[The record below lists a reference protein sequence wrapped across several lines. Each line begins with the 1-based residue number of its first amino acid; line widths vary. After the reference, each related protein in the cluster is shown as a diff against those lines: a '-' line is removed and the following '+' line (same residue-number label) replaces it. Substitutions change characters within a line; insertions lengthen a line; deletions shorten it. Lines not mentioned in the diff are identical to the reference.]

1 MLRRI
6 YGVETEYGI
15 TFSLRGQRRLSPDEV
30 SRFLFRK
37 VVAWGRSSNVFL
49 ENGSR
54 LYLDVGSHPEYA
66 TAECDSLEDL
76 VAQDKAG
83 ESILRELVGYAQ
95 SQLSDEGIRGD
106 IYLFKNNTDS
116 TGNSY
121 GCHENYCI
129 ERIEDLSRLENVFIP
144 FLISRQIFTGAGK
157 VVTNAKGTAYSMSQ
171 RAEHIW
177 EAISS
182 ATTRSRPIINTRDEP
197 HADPEKFRR
206 LHVIVGDSNMSEFAT
221 YLKLGTA
228 AVVLAMIED
237 RNTVLRDYN
246 MASPINALR
255 DISYDLWSKEP
266 FKLLSGRDMTAL
278 EIQEDLC
285 ERAEKF
291 VEVRDLPADQVH
303 AVRLWRE
310 VIEQYRSDPM
320 GLADRVDW
328 IAKLQIIDRE
338 RERSGVELNDPKNAL
353 IDLLYHDTNYERGL
367 YYRRQAR
374 HHFQRVVTD
383 EEIAHASQIP
393 PSTTRAHMRGTFI
406 KAAKEWRRDYT
417 VDWVHLKL
425 NDEMQRT
432 VLLKDPFKSNDERF
446 QKLLASLERHERHVY
461 PSRVT

>member
-66 TAECDSLEDL
+66 TAECDSLSDL

-95 SQLSDEGIRGD
+95 AQLSDEGIRGD

-221 YLKLGTA
+221 YLKIGTA
-228 AVVLAMIED
+228 SVVLAMIED
-237 RNTVLRDYN
+237 DIIQLRDYS

-266 FKLLSGRDMTAL
+266 VKLMNGRDLTAL

-338 RERSGVELNDPKNAL
+338 RERSGVELNDPKIAL
-353 IDLLYHDTNYERGL
+353 IDLIYHDTNLDRGL
-367 YYRRQAR
+367 FYRRSAR
-374 HHFQRVVTD
+374 GHFERMVSD
-383 EEIAHASQIP
+383 EQVELATTTP
-393 PSTTRAHMRGTFI
+393 PPTTRAHMRGTFI
-406 KAAKEWRRDYT
+406 QAAKQWRRDYT

-432 VLLKDPFKSNDERF
+432 VLLKDPFKSTDERF
-446 QKLLASLERHERHVY
+446 QKLLASLERHG
-461 PSRVT
+461 

>member
-6 YGVETEYGI
+6 YGIETEFGV
-15 TFSLRGQRRLSPDEV
+15 TFTLRGQRRLSPDEV

-54 LYLDVGSHPEYA
+54 LYLDVGSHPEFA
-66 TAECDSLEDL
+66 SAECDSLHDV

-83 ESILRELVGYAQ
+83 EMILRELVDYAQ
-95 SQLSDEGIRGD
+95 QQLDDEGIRGE
-106 IYLFKNNTDS
+106 IFLFKNNTDS

-129 ERIEDLSRLENVFIP
+129 ERIEDLTRLEQVFIP
-144 FLISRQIFTGAGK
+144 YLISRQIFTGAGK
-157 VVTNAKGTAYSMSQ
+157 VVTNAKGSRYSMSQ

-197 HADPEKFRR
+197 HADAERFRR

-221 YLKLGTA
+221 YLKVGTA

-237 RNTVLRDYN
+237 KQTVLRDYN

-266 FKLLSGRDMTAL
+266 VKLVNGRDMTAL

-285 ERAEKF
+285 ERAEAF
-291 VEVRDLPADQVH
+291 VQSHDELPEDQKY
-303 AVRLWRE
+303 AVQLWRE

-320 GLADRVDW
+320 QLSDRVDW
-328 IAKLQIIDRE
+328 IAKLQIIE
-338 RERSGVELNDPKNAL
+338 REQERSLIQLDDPKIAL
-353 IDLLYHDTNYERGL
+353 IDLLYHDTNVEKGL

-374 HHFQRVVTD
+374 DHFTRMVSDDDIKAATTT
-383 EEIAHASQIP
+383 P
-393 PSTTRAHMRGTFI
+393 PATTRAHMRGTFI

-432 VLLKDPFKSNDERF
+432 VLLKDPFKSTDDRF
-446 QKLLASLERHERHVY
+446 RKLISSLERHD
-461 PSRVT
+461 

>member
-6 YGVETEYGI
+6 FGIETEYGV

-49 ENGSR
+49 ENGCR

-66 TAECDSLEDL
+66 TAECDTLGDV

-95 SQLSDEGIRGD
+95 QQLSDEGIRGD

-116 TGNSY
+116 SGNSY

-129 ERIEDLSRLENVFIP
+129 ERIEDLSRLEQVFIP

-157 VVTNAKGTAYSMSQ
+157 IVTGPRGTAYSMSQ

-177 EAISS
+177 ESISS

-197 HADPEKFRR
+197 HADPEKYRR

-221 YLKLGTA
+221 YLKIGTS

-237 RNTVLRDYN
+237 RTTVLRDYT

-266 FKLLSGRDMTAL
+266 IKLLNGRDLTAL

-285 ERAEKF
+285 ERAEAF
-291 VEVRDLPADQVH
+291 VQTHQLPGDQVH
-303 AVRLWRE
+303 AVQLWRE

-320 GLADRVDW
+320 LLADRVDW
-328 IAKLQIIDRE
+328 IAKFQLIERE
-338 RERSGVELNDPKNAL
+338 RERRGVDLNDPKLAL

-367 YYRRQAR
+367 YYRRQAKGHVR
-374 HHFQRVVTD
+374 RVVTD
-383 EEIAHASQIP
+383 QEIAHATHTP
-393 PSTTRAHMRGTFI
+393 PSTTRAHMRGTFVQ
-406 KAAKEWRRDYT
+406 AAKKWRRDYT

-432 VLLKDPFKSNDERF
+432 VLLKDPFKSSDERF
-446 QKLLASLERHERHVY
+446 HKLLLSLERHN
-461 PSRVT
+461 

>member
-6 YGVETEYGI
+6 YGIETEYGI

-66 TAECDSLEDL
+66 TAECDTLVDA

-83 ESILRELVGYAQ
+83 ESILRELVEYAQ
-95 SQLSDEGIRGD
+95 GQLSDEGIRGE
-106 IYLFKNNTDS
+106 IFLFKNNTDS

-129 ERIEDLSRLENVFIP
+129 ERIDDLTRLEQVFIP
-144 FLISRQIFTGAGK
+144 YLISRQIFTGAGK

-197 HADPEKFRR
+197 HADPEKYRR

-266 FKLLSGRDMTAL
+266 VKLTNGRDLTAL
-278 EIQEDLC
+278 EIQDDLC
-285 ERAEKF
+285 ERAEQF
-291 VEVRDLPADQVH
+291 LQGHPLPADQVH
-303 AVRLWRE
+303 AVQLWRE
-310 VIEQYRSDPM
+310 VIEQYRNDPM

-328 IAKLQIIDRE
+328 IAKLQIIERE
-338 RERSGVELNDPKNAL
+338 RERSGVELSDPKIAL
-353 IDLLYHDTNYERGL
+353 IDLLYHDTSFERGL

-374 HHFQRVVTD
+374 GHLRRIVSD
-383 EEIAHASQIP
+383 EEIATATHTP
-393 PSTTRAHMRGTFI
+393 PPTTRAHMRGTFI

-432 VLLKDPFKSNDERF
+432 VLLKDPFKSTDDRF
-446 QKLLASLERHERHVY
+446 QKLLLSLERHG
-461 PSRVT
+461 

>member
-6 YGVETEYGI
+6 YGIETEFGV
-15 TFSLRGQRRLSPDEV
+15 TFTLRGQRRLSPDEV

-54 LYLDVGSHPEYA
+54 LYLDVGSHPEFA
-66 TAECDSLEDL
+66 SAECDSLHDV

-83 ESILRELVGYAQ
+83 EMILRELVDYAQ
-95 SQLSDEGIRGD
+95 QQLDDEGIRGE
-106 IYLFKNNTDS
+106 IFLFKNNTDS

-129 ERIEDLSRLENVFIP
+129 ERIEDLTRLEQVFIP
-144 FLISRQIFTGAGK
+144 YLISRQIFTGAGK
-157 VVTNAKGTAYSMSQ
+157 VVTNTKGTNYSMSQ

-197 HADPEKFRR
+197 HADPERFRR

-221 YLKLGTA
+221 YLKVGTA

-237 RNTVLRDYN
+237 KQTVLRDYN

-255 DISYDLWSKEP
+255 DISYDLWSKETV
-266 FKLLSGRDMTAL
+266 KLVNGRDMTAL

-285 ERAEKF
+285 ERAEAF
-291 VEVRDLPADQVH
+291 VQGHDELPEDQKN

-320 GLADRVDW
+320 LLSDRVDW
-328 IAKLQIIDRE
+328 IAKLQIIE
-338 RERSGVELNDPKNAL
+338 REQERSHIALSDPKIAL
-353 IDLLYHDTNYERGL
+353 IDLLYHDTNVDKGL

-374 HHFQRVVTD
+374 GHYTRMVSD
-383 EEIAHASQIP
+383 EDIKDATTTP
-393 PSTTRAHMRGTFI
+393 PATTRAHMRGTFI

-432 VLLKDPFKSNDERF
+432 VLLKDPFKSTDDRF
-446 QKLLASLERHERHVY
+446 KKLISSLERHD
-461 PSRVT
+461 

>member
-66 TAECDSLEDL
+66 TAECDSLRDL

-95 SQLSDEGIRGD
+95 SQLSEEGIRGD
-106 IYLFKNNTDS
+106 IFLFKNNTDS

-129 ERIEDLSRLENVFIP
+129 ERIDDLTRLEQVFIP
-144 FLISRQIFTGAGK
+144 YLISRQIFTGAGK

-197 HADPEKFRR
+197 HADPEKYRR

-266 FKLLSGRDMTAL
+266 VKLSNGRDLTAL
-278 EIQEDLC
+278 EIQDDLC
-285 ERAEKF
+285 ERAEQF
-291 VEVRDLPADQVH
+291 LQGHPLPADQVH
-303 AVRLWRE
+303 AVQLWRE
-310 VIEQYRSDPM
+310 VIEQYRNDPM

-328 IAKLQIIDRE
+328 IAKLQIIERE
-338 RERSGVELNDPKNAL
+338 RERSGVELSDPKIAL
-353 IDLLYHDTNYERGL
+353 IDLLYHDTSFERGL

-374 HHFQRVVTD
+374 GHLRRMVSD
-383 EEIAHASQIP
+383 EEIASATHTP
-393 PSTTRAHMRGTFI
+393 PPTTRAHMRGTFI

-432 VLLKDPFKSNDERF
+432 VLLKDPFKSTDERF
-446 QKLLASLERHERHVY
+446 QKLLLSLERHG
-461 PSRVT
+461 

>member
-6 YGVETEYGI
+6 YGIETEYGI

-66 TAECDSLEDL
+66 TAECDTLIDA

-83 ESILRELVGYAQ
+83 ESILRELVEYAQ
-95 SQLSDEGIRGD
+95 GQLSDEGIRGD

-129 ERIEDLSRLENVFIP
+129 ERIDDLTRLEQVFIP
-144 FLISRQIFTGAGK
+144 YLISRQIFTGAGK

-197 HADPEKFRR
+197 HADPEKYRR

-266 FKLLSGRDMTAL
+266 VKLTNGRDLTAL
-278 EIQEDLC
+278 EIQDDLC
-285 ERAEKF
+285 ERAEQF
-291 VEVRDLPADQVH
+291 LQGHPLPADQVH
-303 AVRLWRE
+303 AVQLWRE
-310 VIEQYRSDPM
+310 VIEQYRNDPM

-328 IAKLQIIDRE
+328 IAKLQIIERE
-338 RERSGVELNDPKNAL
+338 RERSGVELSDPKIAL
-353 IDLLYHDTNYERGL
+353 IDLLYHDTSFERGL

-374 HHFQRVVTD
+374 GHLRRMVSD
-383 EEIAHASQIP
+383 EEVANATHTP
-393 PSTTRAHMRGTFI
+393 PPTTRAHMRGTFI

-432 VLLKDPFKSNDERF
+432 VLLKDPFKSTDERF
-446 QKLLASLERHERHVY
+446 QKLLLSLERHG
-461 PSRVT
+461 

>member
-66 TAECDSLEDL
+66 TAECDSLDDL

-106 IYLFKNNTDS
+106 IFLFKNNTDS

-129 ERIEDLSRLENVFIP
+129 ERIEDLSRLESVFIP

-221 YLKLGTA
+221 FLKLGTA
-228 AVVLAMIED
+228 SVVLAMIED
-237 RNTVLRDYN
+237 DG
-246 MASPINALR
+246 AP
-255 DISYDLWSKEP
+255 W
-266 FKLLSGRDMTAL
+266 
-278 EIQEDLC
+278 
-285 ERAEKF
+285 
-291 VEVRDLPADQVH
+291 RDLTLENPIRAIREISHDITCRRR
-303 AVRLWRE
+303 VRLANGRE
-310 VIEQYRSDPM
+310 LS
-320 GLADRVDW
+320 A
-328 IAKLQIIDRE
+328 ID
-338 RERSGVELNDPKNAL
+338 
-353 IDLLYHDTNYERGL
+353 I
-367 YYRRQAR
+367 
-374 HHFQRVVTD
+374 
-383 EEIAHASQIP
+383 
-393 PSTTRAHMRGTFI
+393 
-406 KAAKEWRRDYT
+406 
-417 VDWVHLKL
+417 
-425 NDEMQRT
+425 
-432 VLLKDPFKSNDERF
+432 
-446 QKLLASLERHERHVY
+446 
-461 PSRVT
+461 

>member
-6 YGVETEYGI
+6 YGIETEYGI

-66 TAECDSLEDL
+66 TAECDTLVDA

-83 ESILRELVGYAQ
+83 ESILRELVEYAQ
-95 SQLSDEGIRGD
+95 GQLSDEGIRGD

-129 ERIEDLSRLENVFIP
+129 ERIDDLTRLEQVFIP
-144 FLISRQIFTGAGK
+144 YLISRQIFTGAGK

-197 HADPEKFRR
+197 HADPEKYRR

-228 AVVLAMIED
+228 SVVLAMIED

-266 FKLLSGRDMTAL
+266 VKLTNGRDLTAL
-278 EIQEDLC
+278 EIQDDLC
-285 ERAEKF
+285 ERAEQF
-291 VEVRDLPADQVH
+291 LQGHPLPADQVH
-303 AVRLWRE
+303 AVQLWRE
-310 VIEQYRSDPM
+310 VIEQYRNDPM

-328 IAKLQIIDRE
+328 IAKLQIIERE
-338 RERSGVELNDPKNAL
+338 RERSGVELSDPKIAL
-353 IDLLYHDTNYERGL
+353 IDLLYHDTSFERGL

-374 HHFQRVVTD
+374 GHLRRIVSD
-383 EEIAHASQIP
+383 EEIATATHTP
-393 PSTTRAHMRGTFI
+393 PPTTRAHMRGTFI

-432 VLLKDPFKSNDERF
+432 VLLKDPFKSTDERF
-446 QKLLASLERHERHVY
+446 QKLLLSLERHG
-461 PSRVT
+461 

>member
-6 YGVETEYGI
+6 YGIETEYGI

-66 TAECDSLEDL
+66 TAECDSLADV

-83 ESILRELVGYAQ
+83 EAILRELVDYAQ
-95 SQLSDEGIRGD
+95 TQLTDEGIRGD
-106 IYLFKNNTDS
+106 IFLFKNNTDS

-129 ERIEDLSRLENVFIP
+129 ERIEDLTRLEQVFIP
-144 FLISRQIFTGAGK
+144 YLISRQIFTGAGK
-157 VVTNAKGTAYSMSQ
+157 VVTNVKGTAYSMSQ

-197 HADPEKFRR
+197 HADPEKYRR

-221 YLKLGTA
+221 YLKIGTA
-228 AVVLAMIED
+228 SVVLAMIED
-237 RNTVLRDYN
+237 KTTVLRDYN

-266 FKLLSGRDMTAL
+266 VKLLSGRDMTAL

-285 ERAEKF
+285 ERAEQF
-291 VEVRDLPADQVH
+291 IASHHLPPDQVH
-303 AVRLWRE
+303 AVQLWRE

-320 GLADRVDW
+320 MLADRVDW
-328 IAKLQIIDRE
+328 IAKLQIIERE
-338 RERSGVELNDPKNAL
+338 RERSGVELNDPKVAL
-353 IDLLYHDTNYERGL
+353 IDLLYHDTDFQRGL

-374 HHFQRVVTD
+374 DHYVRMVSD
-383 EEIAHASQIP
+383 EDIARASHTP

-432 VLLKDPFKSNDERF
+432 VLLKDPFKSNDDRF
-446 QKLLASLERHERHVY
+446 QKLLLSLERHG
-461 PSRVT
+461 

>member
-1 MLRRI
+1 VLRRI
-6 YGVETEYGI
+6 YGIETEYGI

-66 TAECDSLEDL
+66 TAECDTLVDA

-83 ESILRELVGYAQ
+83 ESILRELVEYAQ
-95 SQLSDEGIRGD
+95 GQLSDEGIRGD

-129 ERIEDLSRLENVFIP
+129 ERIDDLTRLEQVFIP
-144 FLISRQIFTGAGK
+144 YLISRQIFTGAGK

-197 HADPEKFRR
+197 HADPEKYRR
-206 LHVIVGDSNMSEFAT
+206 LHVIVGESNMSEFAT

-266 FKLLSGRDMTAL
+266 VKLTNGRDLTAL
-278 EIQEDLC
+278 EIQDDLC
-285 ERAEKF
+285 ERAEQF
-291 VEVRDLPADQVH
+291 LQGHPLPADQVH
-303 AVRLWRE
+303 AVQLWRE
-310 VIEQYRSDPM
+310 VIEQYRNDPM

-328 IAKLQIIDRE
+328 IAKLQIIERE
-338 RERSGVELNDPKNAL
+338 RERSGVELSDPKIAL
-353 IDLLYHDTNYERGL
+353 IDLLYHDTSFERGL

-374 HHFQRVVTD
+374 GHLRRIVSD
-383 EEIAHASQIP
+383 EEIATATHTP
-393 PSTTRAHMRGTFI
+393 PPTTRAHMRGTFI

-432 VLLKDPFKSNDERF
+432 VLLKDPFKSTDERF
-446 QKLLASLERHERHVY
+446 QKLLLSLERHG
-461 PSRVT
+461 

>member
-66 TAECDSLEDL
+66 TAECDSLSDL

-95 SQLSDEGIRGD
+95 TQLSDEGIRGD

-221 YLKLGTA
+221 YLKIGTA
-228 AVVLAMIED
+228 SVVLAMIED
-237 RNTVLRDYN
+237 DIIQLRDYS

-266 FKLLSGRDMTAL
+266 VKLMNGRDLTAL

-338 RERSGVELNDPKNAL
+338 RERSGVELNDPKIAL
-353 IDLLYHDTNYERGL
+353 IYLIYHDTNLDRGL
-367 YYRRQAR
+367 FYRRSAR
-374 HHFQRVVTD
+374 GHFERMVSD
-383 EEIAHASQIP
+383 EQVELATTTP
-393 PSTTRAHMRGTFI
+393 PPTTRAHMRGTFI
-406 KAAKEWRRDYT
+406 QAAKKWRRDYT

-432 VLLKDPFKSNDERF
+432 VLLKDPFKSTDERF
-446 QKLLASLERHERHVY
+446 QKLLASLERHG
-461 PSRVT
+461 

>member
-66 TAECDSLEDL
+66 TAECDSLSDL

-106 IYLFKNNTDS
+106 IFLFKNNTDS

-157 VVTNAKGTAYSMSQ
+157 VVTNAKGTLYSMSQ

-197 HADPEKFRR
+197 HADPEKYRR

-221 YLKLGTA
+221 YLKVGTA

-237 RNTVLRDYN
+237 KNTVLRDYS

-266 FKLLSGRDMTAL
+266 VKLTNGRDLTAL

-285 ERAEKF
+285 ERAEQF
-291 VEVRDLPADQVH
+291 VDSRHLPADQAN

-310 VIEQYRSDPM
+310 VIEQYRTDPM
-320 GLADRVDW
+320 GLSDRVDW
-328 IAKLQIIDRE
+328 IAKLQIIERE
-338 RERSGVELNDPKNAL
+338 RERSGVELSDPKIAL
-353 IDLLYHDTNYERGL
+353 IDLLYHDTNFDRGL
-367 YYRRQAR
+367 YYRRAAR
-374 HHFQRVVTD
+374 GHYQRMVS
-383 EEIAHASQIP
+383 EAQIEAATTTP
-393 PSTTRAHMRGTFI
+393 PATTRAHMRGTFI
-406 KAAKEWRRDYT
+406 QAAKQWRRDYT

-432 VLLKDPFKSNDERF
+432 VLLKDPFKSTDDRF
-446 QKLLASLERHERHVY
+446 QKLLASLERHG
-461 PSRVT
+461 

>member
-66 TAECDSLEDL
+66 TAECDSLSDL

-95 SQLSDEGIRGD
+95 TQLSDEGIRGD

-221 YLKLGTA
+221 YLKIGTA
-228 AVVLAMIED
+228 SVVLAMIED
-237 RNTVLRDYN
+237 DIIQLRDYS

-266 FKLLSGRDMTAL
+266 VKLMNGRDLTAL

-338 RERSGVELNDPKNAL
+338 RERSGVELTDPKIAL
-353 IDLLYHDTNYERGL
+353 IDLIYHDTNLDRGL
-367 YYRRQAR
+367 FYRRSAR
-374 HHFQRVVTD
+374 GHFERMVSD
-383 EEIAHASQIP
+383 EQVELATTTP
-393 PSTTRAHMRGTFI
+393 PPTTRAHMRGTFI
-406 KAAKEWRRDYT
+406 QAAKQWRRDYT

-432 VLLKDPFKSNDERF
+432 VLLKDPFKSTDERF
-446 QKLLASLERHERHVY
+446 QKLLASLERHG
-461 PSRVT
+461 

>member
-6 YGVETEYGI
+6 YGIETEYGI

-66 TAECDSLEDL
+66 TAECDTLVDA

-83 ESILRELVGYAQ
+83 ESILRELVEYAQ
-95 SQLSDEGIRGD
+95 GQLSDEGIRGD

-129 ERIEDLSRLENVFIP
+129 ERIDDLTRLEQVFIP
-144 FLISRQIFTGAGK
+144 YLISRQIFTGAGK

-197 HADPEKFRR
+197 RADPEKYRR

-266 FKLLSGRDMTAL
+266 VKLSNGRDLTAL
-278 EIQEDLC
+278 EIQDDLC
-285 ERAEKF
+285 ERAEQF
-291 VEVRDLPADQVH
+291 LQGHPLPADQVH
-303 AVRLWRE
+303 AVQLWRE
-310 VIEQYRSDPM
+310 VIEQYRNDPM

-328 IAKLQIIDRE
+328 IAKLQIIERE
-338 RERSGVELNDPKNAL
+338 RERSGVELSDPKIAL
-353 IDLLYHDTNYERGL
+353 IDLLYHDTSFERGL

-374 HHFQRVVTD
+374 GHLRRMVSD
-383 EEIAHASQIP
+383 EEIASATHTP
-393 PSTTRAHMRGTFI
+393 PPTTRAHMRGTFI

-432 VLLKDPFKSNDERF
+432 VLLKDPFKSTDERF
-446 QKLLASLERHERHVY
+446 QKLLLSLERHG
-461 PSRVT
+461 

>member
-6 YGVETEYGI
+6 FGVETEYGI

-66 TAECDSLEDL
+66 TAECDTLSDL
-76 VAQDKAG
+76 IAQDKAG
-83 ESILRELVGYAQ
+83 ETILRELVDYAQ
-95 SQLSDEGIRGD
+95 EQLVDEGIRGD
-106 IYLFKNNTDS
+106 IFLFKNNTDS
-116 TGNSY
+116 SGNSY

-129 ERIEDLSRLENVFIP
+129 DRIEDLSRLEQVFIP
-144 FLISRQIFTGAGK
+144 FLISRQIFSGAGK
-157 VVTNAKGTAYSMSQ
+157 VVTNARGTTYSMSQ

-177 EAISS
+177 ESISS

-197 HADPEKFRR
+197 HADPEKYRR
-206 LHVIVGDSNMSEFAT
+206 LHVIVGDSNMNEYAT
-221 YLKLGTA
+221 FLKVGTA

-237 RNTVLRDYN
+237 RTTVLRDFN
-246 MASPINALR
+246 IASPINALR

-266 FKLLSGRDMTAL
+266 IKLVSGRDMTAL

-285 ERAEKF
+285 ERAELF
-291 VEVRDLPADQVH
+291 AQRRSLPPDQIE
-303 AVRLWRE
+303 AVRMWRE

-328 IAKLQIIDRE
+328 IAKLQIIERE
-338 RERSGVELNDPKNAL
+338 RERLGVELSDARVAL
-353 IDLLYHDTNYERGL
+353 IDLLYHDTNLSRGL

-374 HHFQRVVTD
+374 GHFRRMVTD
-383 EEIAHASQIP
+383 EQVAQAAVTAP
-393 PSTTRAHMRGTFI
+393 TTTRAHLRGSFI
-406 KAAKEWRRDYT
+406 RAAKEWRRDYT

-432 VLLKDPFKSNDERF
+432 VLLKDPFKNHDERF
-446 QKLLASLERHERHVY
+446 QRLLDSLERRDRHER
-461 PSRVT
+461 RD

>member
-6 YGVETEYGI
+6 YGIETEYGI

-66 TAECDSLEDL
+66 TAECDSLSDV

-83 ESILRELVGYAQ
+83 EAILRELVDYAQ
-95 SQLSDEGIRGD
+95 GQLADEGIRGD

-116 TGNSY
+116 SGNSY

-129 ERIEDLSRLENVFIP
+129 DRIEDLTRLEQVFIP
-144 FLISRQIFTGAGK
+144 HLISRQIFTGAGK

-197 HADPEKFRR
+197 HADPEKYRR

-221 YLKLGTA
+221 YLKIGTA

-237 RNTVLRDYN
+237 KTTVLRDYN

-266 FKLLSGRDMTAL
+266 VKLLSGRDMTAL

-285 ERAEKF
+285 ERAEVF
-291 VEVRDLPADQVH
+291 VLQHEMPADQ
-303 AVRLWRE
+303 
-310 VIEQYRSDPM
+310 RS
-320 GLADRVDW
+320 
-328 IAKLQIIDRE
+328 
-338 RERSGVELNDPKNAL
+338 S
-353 IDLLYHDTNYERGL
+353 
-367 YYRRQAR
+367 
-374 HHFQRVVTD
+374 
-383 EEIAHASQIP
+383 
-393 PSTTRAHMRGTFI
+393 
-406 KAAKEWRRDYT
+406 
-417 VDWVHLKL
+417 
-425 NDEMQRT
+425 
-432 VLLKDPFKSNDERF
+432 
-446 QKLLASLERHERHVY
+446 
-461 PSRVT
+461 

>member
-6 YGVETEYGI
+6 YGIETEYGI
-15 TFSLRGQRRLSPDEV
+15 TFTLRGQRRLSPDEV

-66 TAECDSLEDL
+66 TAECDSLTDV

-83 ESILRELVGYAQ
+83 ESILRELVDYAQ
-95 SQLSDEGIRGD
+95 SQLADEGIRGD
-106 IYLFKNNTDS
+106 IFLFKNNTDS

-129 ERIEDLSRLENVFIP
+129 ERIDDMGRLEQVFIP
-144 FLISRQIFTGAGK
+144 YLISRQIFTGAGK
-157 VVTNAKGTAYSMSQ
+157 VVTNVKGTMYSMSQ

-197 HADPEKFRR
+197 HADPEKYRR

-221 YLKLGTA
+221 FLKIGTA

-246 MASPINALR
+246 LASPINALR

-266 FKLLSGRDMTAL
+266 VKLLNGRDLTAL

-285 ERAEKF
+285 ERAEAF
-291 VEVRDLPADQVH
+291 VQNRSLPDDQVL

-310 VIEQYRSDPM
+310 VIEQYRTDPM
-320 GLADRVDW
+320 SLADRVDW
-328 IAKLQIIDRE
+328 IAKLQIIERE
-338 RERSGVELNDPKNAL
+338 RERSGVDLGDPKIAL
-353 IDLLYHDTNYERGL
+353 IDLLYHDTRLDRGL
-367 YYRRQAR
+367 FYRRQAR
-374 HHFQRVVTD
+374 GHMRRMVSD
-383 EEIAHASQIP
+383 EEIGTATHAP
-393 PSTTRAHMRGTFI
+393 PPTTRAHMRGTFI

-432 VLLKDPFKSNDERF
+432 VLLKDPFKSTDERF
-446 QKLLASLERHERHVY
+446 QKLLLSLERH
-461 PSRVT
+461 

>member
-1 MLRRI
+1 M
-6 YGVETEYGI
+6 
-15 TFSLRGQRRLSPDEV
+15 
-30 SRFLFRK
+30 
-37 VVAWGRSSNVFL
+37 

-66 TAECDSLEDL
+66 TAECDTLVDA

-83 ESILRELVGYAQ
+83 ESILRELVEYAQ
-95 SQLSDEGIRGD
+95 GQLSDEGIRGD

-129 ERIEDLSRLENVFIP
+129 ERIDDLTRLEQVFIP
-144 FLISRQIFTGAGK
+144 YLISRQIFTGAGK

-197 HADPEKFRR
+197 HADPEKYRR

-266 FKLLSGRDMTAL
+266 VKLTNGRDLTAL
-278 EIQEDLC
+278 EIQDDLC
-285 ERAEKF
+285 ERAEQF
-291 VEVRDLPADQVH
+291 LQGHPLPADQVH
-303 AVRLWRE
+303 AVQLWRE
-310 VIEQYRSDPM
+310 VIEQYRNDPM

-328 IAKLQIIDRE
+328 IAKLQIIERE
-338 RERSGVELNDPKNAL
+338 RERSGVELSDPKIAL
-353 IDLLYHDTNYERGL
+353 IDLLYHDTSFERGL

-374 HHFQRVVTD
+374 GHLRRIVTD
-383 EEIAHASQIP
+383 EEIATATHTP
-393 PSTTRAHMRGTFI
+393 PPTTRAHMRGTFI

-432 VLLKDPFKSNDERF
+432 VLLKDPFKSTDERF
-446 QKLLASLERHERHVY
+446 QKLLLSLERHG
-461 PSRVT
+461 

>member
-6 YGVETEYGI
+6 YGIETEFGV
-15 TFSLRGQRRLSPDEV
+15 TFTLRGQRRLSPDEV

-54 LYLDVGSHPEYA
+54 LYLDVGSHPEFA
-66 TAECDSLEDL
+66 SAECDSLHDV

-83 ESILRELVGYAQ
+83 EMILRELVDYAQ
-95 SQLSDEGIRGD
+95 QQLDDEGIRGE
-106 IYLFKNNTDS
+106 IFLFKNNTDS

-129 ERIEDLSRLENVFIP
+129 ERIEDLTRLEQVFIP
-144 FLISRQIFTGAGK
+144 YLISRQIFTGAGK
-157 VVTNAKGTAYSMSQ
+157 VVTNAKGSRYSMSQ

-197 HADPEKFRR
+197 HADAERFRR

-221 YLKLGTA
+221 YLKVGTA

-237 RNTVLRDYN
+237 KQTVLRDYN

-266 FKLLSGRDMTAL
+266 VKLVNGRDMTAL

-285 ERAEKF
+285 ERAEAF
-291 VEVRDLPADQVH
+291 VQSHDELPDDQKY
-303 AVRLWRE
+303 AVQLWRE

-320 GLADRVDW
+320 QLSDRVDW
-328 IAKLQIIDRE
+328 IAKLQIIE
-338 RERSGVELNDPKNAL
+338 REQERSLIQLDDPKIAL
-353 IDLLYHDTNYERGL
+353 IDLLYHDTNVEKGL

-374 HHFQRVVTD
+374 DHFTRMVSDDDIKAATTT
-383 EEIAHASQIP
+383 P
-393 PSTTRAHMRGTFI
+393 PATTRAHMRGTFI

-432 VLLKDPFKSNDERF
+432 VLLKDPFKSTDDRF
-446 QKLLASLERHERHVY
+446 RKLISSLERHD
-461 PSRVT
+461 

>member
-6 YGVETEYGI
+6 YGIETEYGI

-66 TAECDSLEDL
+66 TAECDTLVDA

-83 ESILRELVGYAQ
+83 ESILRELVEYAQ
-95 SQLSDEGIRGD
+95 GQLSDEGIRGD
-106 IYLFKNNTDS
+106 IFLFKNNTDS

-129 ERIEDLSRLENVFIP
+129 ERIDDLTRLEQVFIP
-144 FLISRQIFTGAGK
+144 YLISRQIFTGAGK

-197 HADPEKFRR
+197 HADPEKYRR

-266 FKLLSGRDMTAL
+266 VKLTNGRDLTAL
-278 EIQEDLC
+278 EIQDDLC
-285 ERAEKF
+285 ERAEQF
-291 VEVRDLPADQVH
+291 LQGHPLPADQVH
-303 AVRLWRE
+303 AVQLWRE
-310 VIEQYRSDPM
+310 VIEQYRNDPM

-328 IAKLQIIDRE
+328 IAKLQIIERE
-338 RERSGVELNDPKNAL
+338 RERSGVELSDPKIAL
-353 IDLLYHDTNYERGL
+353 IDLLYHDTSFERGL

-374 HHFQRVVTD
+374 GHLRRIVSD
-383 EEIAHASQIP
+383 EEIATATHTP
-393 PSTTRAHMRGTFI
+393 PPTTRAHMRGTFI

-432 VLLKDPFKSNDERF
+432 VLLKDPFKSTDERF
-446 QKLLASLERHERHVY
+446 QKLLLSLERHG
-461 PSRVT
+461 

>member
-6 YGVETEYGI
+6 YGIETEFGV
-15 TFSLRGQRRLSPDEV
+15 TFTLRGQRRLSPDEV

-54 LYLDVGSHPEYA
+54 LYLDVGSHPEFA
-66 TAECDSLEDL
+66 SAECDSLHDV

-83 ESILRELVGYAQ
+83 ELILRELVDFAQ
-95 SQLSDEGIRGD
+95 QQLDDEGIRGE
-106 IYLFKNNTDS
+106 IFLFKNNTDS

-129 ERIEDLSRLENVFIP
+129 ERIEDLTRLEQVFIP
-144 FLISRQIFTGAGK
+144 YLISRQIFTGAGK
-157 VVTNAKGTAYSMSQ
+157 VVTNPKGTSYSMSQ

-197 HADPEKFRR
+197 HADPERFRR

-221 YLKLGTA
+221 YLKVGTA

-237 RNTVLRDYN
+237 KQTVLRDYN

-255 DISYDLWSKEP
+255 DISYDLWSKETV
-266 FKLLSGRDMTAL
+266 KLVNGRDMTAL

-285 ERAEKF
+285 ERAEAF
-291 VEVRDLPADQVH
+291 VQSHDELPEDQKN

-320 GLADRVDW
+320 QLSDRVDW
-328 IAKLQIIDRE
+328 IAKLQIIE
-338 RERSGVELNDPKNAL
+338 HEQARSHIKLDDPKIAL
-353 IDLLYHDTNYERGL
+353 IDLLYHDTNVDKGL

-374 HHFQRVVTD
+374 EHFIRMVSD
-383 EEIAHASQIP
+383 EDIKAATTTP
-393 PSTTRAHMRGTFI
+393 PATTRAHMRGTFI

-432 VLLKDPFKSNDERF
+432 VLLKDPFKSTDDRF
-446 QKLLASLERHERHVY
+446 RKLISSLERHD
-461 PSRVT
+461 

>member
-1 MLRRI
+1 
-6 YGVETEYGI
+6 
-15 TFSLRGQRRLSPDEV
+15 
-30 SRFLFRK
+30 
-37 VVAWGRSSNVFL
+37 
-49 ENGSR
+49 
-54 LYLDVGSHPEYA
+54 
-66 TAECDSLEDL
+66 
-76 VAQDKAG
+76 
-83 ESILRELVGYAQ
+83 
-95 SQLSDEGIRGD
+95 
-106 IYLFKNNTDS
+106 
-116 TGNSY
+116 
-121 GCHENYCI
+121 
-129 ERIEDLSRLENVFIP
+129 
-144 FLISRQIFTGAGK
+144 
-157 VVTNAKGTAYSMSQ
+157 MSQ

-221 YLKLGTA
+221 FLKLGTA
-228 AVVLAMIED
+228 SVVLAMIED
-237 RNTVLRDYN
+237 DIVQLRDYA

-266 FKLLSGRDMTAL
+266 VKLMNGRDLTAL

-291 VEVRDLPADQVH
+291 VEVRDLPADQVR

-338 RERSGVELNDPKNAL
+338 RERSGIDLSDPKIAL
-353 IDLLYHDTNYERGL
+353 IDLLYHDTNLDRGL
-367 YYRRQAR
+367 FYRRSAR
-374 HHFQRVVTD
+374 GHFQRMVTD
-383 EEIAHASQIP
+383 EQIERATMTP

-406 KAAKEWRRDYT
+406 QAAKQWRRDYT

-432 VLLKDPFKSNDERF
+432 VLLKDPFKSTDERF
-446 QKLLASLERHERHVY
+446 QKLLASLERHG
-461 PSRVT
+461 

>member
-6 YGVETEYGI
+6 YGIETEYGI

-66 TAECDSLEDL
+66 TAECDSLRDV

-83 ESILRELVGYAQ
+83 EAILRELVDYAQ
-95 SQLSDEGIRGD
+95 GQLSDEGIRGD

-116 TGNSY
+116 SGNSY

-129 ERIEDLSRLENVFIP
+129 ERIDDLSRLEQVFIP
-144 FLISRQIFTGAGK
+144 YLISRQIFTGAGK

-177 EAISS
+177 ESISS

-197 HADPEKFRR
+197 HADPEKYRR

-228 AVVLAMIED
+228 SVVLAMIED
-237 RNTVLRDYN
+237 KTTVLRDYN

-266 FKLLSGRDMTAL
+266 VKLTSGRDMTAL

-285 ERAEKF
+285 GRAELF
-291 VEVRDLPADQVH
+291 VQNHDLPADQAH

-310 VIEQYRSDPM
+310 VIEQYRTDPM
-320 GLADRVDW
+320 ALADRVDW
-328 IAKLQIIDRE
+328 IAKLQIIERE
-338 RERSGVELNDPKNAL
+338 RERRGLELSDPKIAL

-374 HHFQRVVTD
+374 GHFRRAVTD
-383 EEIAHASQIP
+383 ADIATASQTP
-393 PSTTRAHMRGTFI
+393 PASTRAHMRGTFI

-432 VLLKDPFKSNDERF
+432 VLLKDPFKNNDERF
-446 QKLLASLERHERHVY
+446 QKLLASLERH
-461 PSRVT
+461 